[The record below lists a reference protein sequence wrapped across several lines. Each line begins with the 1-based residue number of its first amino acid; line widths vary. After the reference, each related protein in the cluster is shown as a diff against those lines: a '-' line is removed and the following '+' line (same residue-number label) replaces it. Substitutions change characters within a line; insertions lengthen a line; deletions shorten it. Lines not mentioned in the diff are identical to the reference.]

1 MTNIILTIILIGTA
15 VAYLLGMLDVIS
27 FGILDSSTIN
37 TWFSLPLNV
46 LGLWLLI
53 PELTKETFVYA
64 PASTFI
70 SLALLKL
77 MNKQSKIQYQRLPRL

>member
-1 MTNIILTIILIGTA
+1 MTDLLLTIVLVGTA
-15 VAYLLGMLDVIS
+15 VAYSLGMIDVIS
-27 FGILDSSTIN
+27 FGLLDSSTIN

-53 PELTKETFVYA
+53 PELTKETLVYA

-77 MNKQSKIQYQRLPRL
+77 MSKQSRIQYQRLPRI